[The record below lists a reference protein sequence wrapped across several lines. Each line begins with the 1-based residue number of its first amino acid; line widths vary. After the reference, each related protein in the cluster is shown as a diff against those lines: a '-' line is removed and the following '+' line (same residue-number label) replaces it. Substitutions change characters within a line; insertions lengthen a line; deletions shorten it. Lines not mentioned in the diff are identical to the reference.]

1 MQAAKA
7 RLTEEIIE
15 EIECLFNEKLKEIL
29 GFVSYKKL

>member
-15 EIECLFNEKLKEIL
+15 EIECLFNEKVEGDTRLCFL
-29 GFVSYKKL
+29 